1 MSFKLLSQNANS
13 VNGHLYLGRI
23 LPIIVNL
30 CPQRDS
36 PEFQTITRPN
46 GTVIELGYAVKKRF
60 ADEKR
65 VIHLQE
71 IYGLLCVSKKL
82 FKPLFFLKVYSDT
95 IYNI

>member
-1 MSFKLLSQNANS
+1 MSFKLLSQNTNS
-13 VNGHLYLGRI
+13 VNGYLYLGRI

-30 CPQRDS
+30 CPPRDL
-36 PEFQTITRPN
+36 PEFQTITRSN

-71 IYGLLCVSKKL
+71 IY
-82 FKPLFFLKVYSDT
+82 
-95 IYNI
+95 

>member
-1 MSFKLLSQNANS
+1 MSFKLLSQNTNS
-13 VNGHLYLGRI
+13 VNGYLYLGI

-30 CPQRDS
+30 CPLRDLPRS
-36 PEFQTITRPN
+36 N

-71 IYGLLCVSKKL
+71 IYGLLCVSRK
-82 FKPLFFLKVYSDT
+82 FKTSFF
-95 IYNI
+95 